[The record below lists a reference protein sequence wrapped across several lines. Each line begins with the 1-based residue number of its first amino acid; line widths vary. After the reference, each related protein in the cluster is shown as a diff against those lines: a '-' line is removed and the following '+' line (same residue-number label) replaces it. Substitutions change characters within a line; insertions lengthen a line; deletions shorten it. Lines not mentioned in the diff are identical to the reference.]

1 MPSHTTAA
9 GLSAKK
15 QYEPT
20 SVSVAQSGPGGSGQS
35 GSSSSYYDGKSIPFL
50 ELYQDVV
57 GTFSIQ
63 PNLGV
68 IKRELNKVIHQI
80 NDEIGLFDAMVT
92 VTIGTETSSID
103 GITTVF
109 DSISTNT
116 DEIGRFAL
124 EWRFDSDSKSVRL
137 PDYVSEFKQVYI
149 DDEEWENVP
158 FDVVKDSVNSSEKIW
173 HQTGR
178 FIYFPIDLSA
188 ETKILKVR
196 VKMMYPGIRDFAGYS
211 LLESQIF
218 LPHHYRMLLIS
229 GVIMNLSVI
238 QEYKDSD
245 IYNHYKEIYASEYS
259 ALINKKDNILSTYEN
274 YSFKYTY

>member
-1 MPSHTTAA
+1 MPGPTANPT
-9 GLSAKK
+9 SAKK

-20 SVSVAQSGPGGSGQS
+20 STSAAQKGPGGSGQS
-35 GSSSSYYDGKSIPFL
+35 GSSAPYYDGDSIPFL

-57 GTFSIQ
+57 GTFKTQ
-63 PNLGV
+63 PNLGT

-92 VTIGTETSSID
+92 VTIGTETNAMSSI
-103 GITTVF
+103 TTYFESV
-109 DSISTNT
+109 STNI
-116 DEIGRFAL
+116 EKIGRFAL
-124 EWRFDSDSKSVRL
+124 EWSFDSVSKSLKL
-137 PDYVSEFKQVYI
+137 PNYVSEFKQVYI
-149 DDEEWENVP
+149 DDEEWEYVP
-158 FDVVKDSVNSSEKIW
+158 FDVVKDSENSSEKIW

-178 FIYFPIDLSA
+178 FIYFPIDLST

-211 LLESQIF
+211 LLESQIY
-218 LPHHYRMLLIS
+218 LPHNYRMLLVS

-245 IYNHYKEIYASEYS
+245 IYNHYKELYANEYT
-259 ALINKKDNILSTYEN
+259 ALIRKGDNIQSTYEN
-274 YSFKYTY
+274 FSFKYTY